1 MKLDELLIRARTWA
15 DEDPDPRTRDEL
27 IRLIGAA
34 EQGSVPEVTALRDQ
48 FLAPLAFG
56 TAGLRGQMGPGP
68 NRMNRSVVIR
78 ATAGLAAYLA
88 DQGLAGEPVVVG
100 HDARHNSAA
109 FAADTAAVLA
119 AAGHPV
125 WSVDRPVPTPVVA
138 YGVRRL
144 GCCAGVQVTASHN
157 PRQDN
162 GYKVYLGDGAQI
174 VPPAD
179 SGIAAHIAAV
189 GPLASVP
196 RAAAADPLITAVGD
210 ELIADY
216 RRDVVG
222 LAVAPAER
230 ELAVA
235 YTPLH
240 GVAADV
246 VTDVFA
252 QAGFAPLHVVE
263 AQVRPDPDFPT
274 VVFPNPEEPGA
285 LDMALALADEVGAD
299 VVIAN
304 DPDGDRLAVAVP
316 SPTAASAATAA
327 ATAATSGWRV
337 LSGDEIGVLLAD
349 WLLEHGSGPDRLV
362 ATTIVSSSMLGRLA
376 AARGVRSAETL
387 TGFKWI
393 VRPALA
399 QPELEFVFG
408 YEEALGSCVGSLV
421 RDKDGISA
429 ALSFAEL
436 VATERRR
443 GRSVLD
449 RLDDLSRELGV
460 HATAQLTIP
469 LAGSGASA
477 AATAGA
483 AAVDRLVGA
492 PPSKLA
498 GIAVSEVV
506 DLRRGERL
514 PPTDGVILR
523 GEGVRL
529 IVRPSGTE
537 PKLKCYAE
545 AVVSPAE
552 ATADLAAARSTARAR
567 TAAVLDEVVG
577 LLEA

>member
-1 MKLDELLIRARTWA
+1 MKLDELLIEARTWA

-27 IRLIGAA
+27 TRLIGAA

-88 DQGLAGEPVVVG
+88 DQGLAGQPVIVG

-109 FAADTAAVLA
+109 FAADAAAVLA

-125 WSVDRPVPTPVVA
+125 WLIDRPVPTPVVA
-138 YGVRRL
+138 YAVRRL

-179 SGIAAHIAAV
+179 SGIAAQIAAI
-189 GPLASVP
+189 GPLASVA
-196 RAAAADPLITAVGD
+196 RAAADDPLITATGD

-216 RRDVVG
+216 TRDVVG

-230 ELAVA
+230 ELTVA

-240 GVAADV
+240 GVAAEV
-246 VTDVFA
+246 VTSVFTA
-252 QAGFAPLHVVE
+252 AGFAPLHVVE
-263 AQVRPDPDFPT
+263 AQARPDPDFPT
-274 VVFPNPEEPGA
+274 VAFPNPEEPGA
-285 LDMALALADEVGAD
+285 LDMVLALADEVGAD

-316 SPTAASAATAA
+316 FPAADAAGRA
-327 ATAATSGWRV
+327 GWRV

-429 ALSFAEL
+429 GLSFAEL

-460 HATAQLTIP
+460 HATGQRTIP

-492 PPSKLA
+492 PPSQLA
-498 GIAVSEVV
+498 GVPVSEVV

-523 GEGVRL
+523 GEGMRL

-552 ATADLAAARSTARAR
+552 ATADLAAARATARDR
-567 TAAVLDEVVG
+567 IAAVLDEVVG
-577 LLEA
+577 LIEG